1 MQKESKFEPDSVKK
15 MEVDEARTGKDGD
28 KKQDI
33 SKSQPKRRKVES
45 PSETKESEREVT
57 DGETKAATAPKKEEP
72 KQQEQ
77 IIEDQKTPIQKRPL
91 SRQSSQESTCSSSP
105 SSGGSTSTLTRHAHH
120 KRTYENRH
128 PSKKRRTDVTSE
140 AEMEEKTEEG
150 EEKTEEGGEKEHT
163 TPTSRRR
170 RSRSPSSSSDS
181 DNSEGRKE
189 HRLTRSGKHRIQD
202 QEREKGNSQQGK
214 KRAHSSD
221 RNASNNANTSTG
233 GESGSDTSSV
243 RVTRKSAGS
252 QSSQDSKAQT
262 NSAPSLPPEPEVL
275 GKRCSA
281 LNAAAKLLAM
291 KGRVDTPGHT
301 PRKDSGAKAA
311 GTSPASSSDK
321 NQKTKSKSVP
331 ATPQSNSVN
340 LTNNKSSS
348 SKLLTPH
355 QMSRSASRSTR
366 QCPGSLVPPLEMEY
380 KRCKAEE
387 KERGSRKSTGG
398 KEGDAEAQSSSRG
411 HSACSSMSSDGE
423 GDGGGR
429 SSRSRSSSNS
439 SQRTHSISS
448 QNTEHRESR
457 AASSGSERS
466 SERAK
471 SRDKREKLG
480 QQRESRPDSRRSLRL
495 SQEVTSSSGTEGTP
509 DRVLRSVAALAAV
522 QARSP
527 AASTRS
533 SASQQRHNKT

>member
-1 MQKESKFEPDSVKK
+1 
-15 MEVDEARTGKDGD
+15 MEMKIGMDVDDGEAEGTTSNEKDPC
-28 KKQDI
+28 KPH
-33 SKSQPKRRKVES
+33 PKRRRVES
-45 PSETKESEREVT
+45 SSETKEPGLEVT
-57 DGETKAATAPKKEEP
+57 GGEAESSAVPQEEEI
-72 KQQEQ
+72 KQAEQ
-77 IIEDQKTPIQKRPL
+77 TTDDQKRPIQKRPL

-105 SSGGSTSTLTRHAHH
+105 SSGCSTSTLTRHAHH

-128 PSKKRRTDVTSE
+128 PTKKRRMDVTPE
-140 AEMEEKTEEG
+140 AGEDKTNESGKKMEESA
-150 EEKTEEGGEKEHT
+150 KEHST
-163 TPTSRRR
+163 ASSRER
-170 RSRSPSSSSDS
+170 RSRSSSSSSDS
-181 DNSEGRKE
+181 DNSESRKE
-189 HRLTRSGKHRIQD
+189 RRLTRSAKHRQQVPEGD
-202 QEREKGNSQQGK
+202 KGNNRQGK
-214 KRAHSSD
+214 KRMCSSD
-221 RNASNNANTSTG
+221 RKVSNNGNTSTG

-243 RVTRKSAGS
+243 RTTRKSAGS
-252 QSSQDSKAQT
+252 SQDSKPT
-262 NSAPSLPPEPEVL
+262 NSTPSLPPEPLIL

-301 PRKDSGAKAA
+301 PRKEPGAKAA

-321 NQKTKSKSVP
+321 GKTPKSKSIP
-331 ATPQSNSVN
+331 SSPQTLAANS
-340 LTNNKSSS
+340 TNNKSSG
-348 SKLLTPH
+348 SKLSTAN
-355 QMSRSASRSTR
+355 QTSRSALRSTR
-366 QCPGSLVPPLEMEY
+366 QCPGSLVPPLQGEY
-380 KRCKAEE
+380 KRTRAED
-387 KERGSRKSTGG
+387 KERGNRKSAGG
-398 KEGDAEAQSSSRG
+398 REGEAEAQSSSRG

-423 GDGGGR
+423 GEGGGR

-471 SRDKREKLG
+471 SQNKKEKKG
-480 QQRESRPDSRRSLRL
+480 PPRESRPESRRSQKL
-495 SQEVTSSSGTEGTP
+495 SQEVTSSSGTEATP

-533 SASQQRHNKT
+533 SSSQQRHNKT